1 MLRARPHLQFIMLLF
16 ALIGGLP
23 IGEAAAQTRV
33 IQVGIYQNAPKLF
46 IDENGQPSGL
56 FPDIL
61 NHIAAQEQW
70 SLQYVPCEWNECLSK
85 IDDESLDLM
94 MDVAYSR
101 KRAERFDFNHEVVLS
116 NWSTLYV
123 KDNSD
128 IRSILDVHDKRIAVV
143 QGSIQYPL
151 FREWTLSSGV
161 YPQFVEVETFR
172 QVFESMRDGKAEGGL
187 VNRLF
192 GAQFAPDYG
201 LERTNVVMAPS
212 QLHFVVPKNKNQHII
227 AALDRHLAQMKDD
240 PQSVYQQLIA
250 KWIVALERRVY
261 PPWLLYVAYGLVAV
275 LLVALVFISALRWE
289 VKIKTAALKRTNT
302 TLRALMAVNETL
314 IRETGEQKMLDDICR
329 AVVKQED
336 FFMAWV
342 GYAAQDE
349 AGPIDLIAQHCEDE
363 AYQQRTQ
370 HDWSNVLLN
379 GGALES
385 AIRTGRPVVGQ
396 EVRGIALPNQQRILK
411 AVRNGRVT
419 VSAFP
424 LRVDRR
430 TIGALCLCSTTLN
443 HFSQDIVEL
452 LSQMSDDLAFGIQS
466 IRNAQHRMELNKRVQ
481 QADKMD
487 ALGDLAGGIAHDLK
501 NMLFPIISLTQM
513 TLNDLPKHDRAYK
526 RLEKVVEAAERART
540 LTEKIHAFSHTDKGV
555 REEVNICR
563 TIDDC
568 LDILRPAIPSSI
580 TIEVACDP
588 AAERATL
595 KLDMAQFQTMLLNLG
610 SNASDAIGGN
620 TGEIRLAVSPV
631 TLDDLSS
638 MDIPVPRLGPYV
650 ELLFSDTGRGM
661 DENVAHRIF
670 EPYFTTKAR
679 GKGTGLGM
687 SMVQKFVVE
696 HDGGIS
702 VSSGPESGTTFRIY
716 LPYDDLADQDPA
728 RSAGVADQNTL

>member
-1 MLRARPHLQFIMLLF
+1 
-16 ALIGGLP
+16 
-23 IGEAAAQTRV
+23 
-33 IQVGIYQNAPKLF
+33 
-46 IDENGQPSGL
+46 
-56 FPDIL
+56 
-61 NHIAAQEQW
+61 
-70 SLQYVPCEWNECLSK
+70 
-85 IDDESLDLM
+85 
-94 MDVAYSR
+94 
-101 KRAERFDFNHEVVLS
+101 
-116 NWSTLYV
+116 
-123 KDNSD
+123 
-128 IRSILDVHDKRIAVV
+128 
-143 QGSIQYPL
+143 
-151 FREWTLSSGV
+151 
-161 YPQFVEVETFR
+161 
-172 QVFESMRDGKAEGGL
+172 MRDGKAEGGL

-212 QLHFVVPKNKNQHII
+212 QLHFVVPKNKNQNII
-227 AALDRHLAQMKDD
+227 AALDRHLTRMKGD
-240 PQSVYQQLIA
+240 PQSAYQQFIA
-250 KWIVALERRVY
+250 KWIIALERRVY
-261 PPWLLYVAYGLVAV
+261 PPWLLYVAYGLMGG

-314 IRETGEQKMLDDICR
+314 IRETGEQEMLDDICR

-342 GYAAQDE
+342 GYAVQDE
-349 AGPIDLIAQHCEDE
+349 TDPINLIAQHCEDE
-363 AYQQRTQ
+363 AYHQRTQ
-370 HDWSNVLLN
+370 HQWSNVLLH
-379 GGALES
+379 GGALET
-385 AIRTGRPVVGQ
+385 AIRTGRPVIGQ
-396 EVRGIALPNQQRILK
+396 EVRGIAIPNQQRILK
-411 AVRNGRVT
+411 AMHNGRVT

-430 TIGALCLCSTTLN
+430 TIGALGLCSTTLN
-443 HFSQDIVEL
+443 HVSQDIVEL

-466 IRNAQHRMELNKRVQ
+466 IRDAQHRMELNKRVQ

-513 TLNDLPKHDRAYK
+513 TLNDLPKHDRACK

-540 LTEKIHAFSHTDKGV
+540 LTERIHAFSHTDKGV

-568 LDILRPAIPSSI
+568 LDLLRPAIPSSI
-580 TIEVACDP
+580 TIEVECDP
-588 AAERATL
+588 AAEQATL

-620 TGEIRLAVSPV
+620 TGKIRLTVSPV
-631 TLDDLSS
+631 TLDGLSS

-650 ELLFSDTGRGM
+650 ELVFSDTGRGM
-661 DENVAHRIF
+661 DENIAHRIF

-702 VSSGPESGTTFRIY
+702 VSSGPETGTTFRIY

-728 RSAGVADQNTL
+728 RSADVADQNTL

>member
-1 MLRARPHLQFIMLLF
+1 MLRARLHLKFIALLS
-16 ALIGGLP
+16 ALTGGLP
-23 IGEAAAQTRV
+23 ACEAVAQTRV

-61 NHIAAQEQW
+61 NHIAAQEDW
-70 SLQYVPCEWNECLSK
+70 SLQYVPCEWSECLSK
-85 IDDESLDLM
+85 IEDESLDLM

-101 KRAERFDFNHEVVLS
+101 ERAARFDFNQEVVLS
-116 NWSTLYV
+116 NWSTLYAR
-123 KDNSD
+123 DSRD
-128 IRSILDVHDKRIAVV
+128 ISSILDVHDKRIAVV
-143 QGSIQYPL
+143 KGSIQYPL
-151 FREWTLSSGV
+151 FREWALSSGT

-212 QLHFVVPKNKNQHII
+212 QLHFVVARNKNQNIL
-227 AALDRHLAQMKDD
+227 AALDRHLAQMKGD
-240 PQSVYQQLIA
+240 PQSAYQQFIA
-250 KWIVALERRVY
+250 KWITALERHVY
-261 PPWLLYVAYGLVAV
+261 PPWLLYVAYGLAGV
-275 LLVALVFISALRWE
+275 LLAALVFISALRWE

-314 IRETGEQKMLDDICR
+314 IRETGEQQMLDSICR

-342 GYAAQDE
+342 GYAVQDE
-349 AGPIDLIAQHCEDE
+349 ADPINLIAQHCEDE
-363 AYQQRTQ
+363 AYLQRSQ
-370 HDWSNVLLN
+370 HEWSNVLLH
-379 GGALES
+379 GGVLET
-385 AIRTGRPVVGQ
+385 AIRTGRPVIGH
-396 EVRGIALPNQQRILK
+396 EVRGIAIPHQQRILK
-411 AVRNGRVT
+411 AMHDGRVT

-424 LRVDRR
+424 LSVDRR

-466 IRNAQHRMELNKRVQ
+466 IRAAQHRVELNKRVQ

-513 TLNDLPKHDRAYK
+513 TLNGLPRNDRARK

-540 LTEKIHAFSHTDKGV
+540 LTERIHAFSHTDKGV
-555 REEVNICR
+555 REEVGICR
-563 TIDDC
+563 AIDNC
-568 LDILRPAIPSSI
+568 LGILRPAVPSSI
-580 TIEVACDP
+580 TIEIECGP
-588 AAERATL
+588 AAEQATL
-595 KLDMAQFQTMLLNLG
+595 KLDMAQFQTVLLNLG
-610 SNASDAIGGN
+610 SNAADAIGGN
-620 TGEIRLAVSPV
+620 TGKIRLSVSPV
-631 TLDDLSS
+631 TLNSLSS
-638 MDIPVPRLGPYV
+638 MDIPVPRPGPYI
-650 ELLFSDTGRGM
+650 ELLFSDTGKGM
-661 DENVAHRIF
+661 DEDVAHRIF
-670 EPYFTTKAR
+670 EPYFTTKVR

-687 SMVQKFVVE
+687 SMVQKFIVE

-716 LPYDDLADQDPA
+716 LPYDDLADEGPA
-728 RSAGVADQNTL
+728 RIADGVDQYTL